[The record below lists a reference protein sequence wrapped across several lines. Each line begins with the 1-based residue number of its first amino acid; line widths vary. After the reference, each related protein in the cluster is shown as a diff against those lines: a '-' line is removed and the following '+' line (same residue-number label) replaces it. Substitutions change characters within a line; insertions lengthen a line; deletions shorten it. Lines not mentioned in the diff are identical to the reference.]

1 MPDVGVHRKGEVDL
15 PSLLAR
21 MRAKLGK
28 DVGAIGC
35 FVGVIRG
42 KSYEGEVVKYL
53 HYEKADVAVEKLG
66 EIAVDVEGRPDMR
79 MVMIHHVVD
88 QIAPGDDAI
97 YVLVAGV
104 RRAEVFKALSEI
116 MDRVK
121 TDVPIWK
128 EEVTE
133 GKRRWGHEL
142 GHKKQRAS
150 NR

>member
-1 MPDVGVHRKGEVDL
+1 MGIHRRGEIGL
-15 PSLLAR
+15 PILFER
-21 MRAKLGK
+21 MRSRLDN

-42 KSYEGEVVKYL
+42 VSSEGEPVKYL
-53 HYEKADVAVEKLG
+53 RYEKADEALEELR
-66 EIAVDVEGRPDMR
+66 EIALDFEKRPGIR

-88 QIAPGDDAI
+88 ELCPGDDAI

-104 RRAEVFKALSEI
+104 RRAEVFRALPEI

-121 TDVPIWK
+121 KDVLIWK

-133 GKRRWGHEL
+133 KKRRWGHEI
-142 GHKKQRAS
+142 GH
-150 NR
+150 